1 MTNAQIIESLKEVI
15 ASLKSQNEVYCLER
29 EQDKRQINALL
40 SVIAD
45 LRKETASLHEAI
57 DARNND
63 IAKAENINRGLSK
76 IISNKTEKQAEL
88 ETKRA
93 EAVKAR
99 GNNGAK
105 RSTHPENSAHTRV
118 VYVTPDT
125 PGFNL
130 STATLIGGTD
140 TEGNPT
146 AYLESRR
153 YRYQKGYMETVL
165 YRAPLYKQ
173 DGRLYRGKAPST
185 PFLNSSYES
194 SAIAHIMRLRY
205 GYAMPVESICRMLRT
220 T

>member
-1 MTNAQIIESLKEVI
+1 M
-15 ASLKSQNEVYCLER
+15 
-29 EQDKRQINALL
+29 
-40 SVIAD
+40 
-45 LRKETASLHEAI
+45 
-57 DARNND
+57 
-63 IAKAENINRGLSK
+63 
-76 IISNKTEKQAEL
+76 
-88 ETKRA
+88 
-93 EAVKAR
+93 
-99 GNNGAK
+99 
-105 RSTHPENSAHTRV
+105 
-118 VYVTPDT
+118 
-125 PGFNL
+125 

-205 GYAMPVESICRMLRT
+205 GYAMPVESICRMLREDGFNMSKKT
-220 T
+220 ADGLLRKTSGILESLYLALPR